1 MKKKKTAAALCNG
14 FFTISSVYLD
24 DDVYD
29 VSLE

>member
-1 MKKKKTAAALCNG
+1 MKKKKTAAALCKI
-14 FFTISSVYLD
+14 FFTIASVYLD